1 MKKIF
6 FLIFY
11 NVVFVFSNDISDI
24 EFGNDNHLDI
34 ITWNI
39 EWFPKN
45 GQITL
50 DYVSEILQALN
61 ADIIA
66 MQELDDTILF
76 NQMINS
82 LDSYESY
89 YESSWFAGLAFI
101 YKSSTVE
108 INDIYE
114 IYTTSQFWSPFP
126 RSPMVMDMNFMDENY
141 IIINNHYKCCGDG
154 ILDMNNDNDE
164 ETRRYIANTLL
175 KDYIDINFPDDNV
188 IILGDLNDSL
198 TDDPSNNVFQMFIE
212 DNMNFLFA
220 DMSIAMGNISEWSYP
235 NWPSHIDHI
244 LISNELFPLLNNE
257 ESYCRTIKIDDF
269 LDGGFN
275 EYDQNISDHR
285 PVAIKL
291 AMENNIF
298 GDINN
303 DELINILDV
312 ILVVNL
318 VLTENYD
325 QIADINSDN
334 EINILDVIAIVNL
347 ILN

>member
-1 MKKIF
+1 
-6 FLIFY
+6 
-11 NVVFVFSNDISDI
+11 
-24 EFGNDNHLDI
+24 
-34 ITWNI
+34 
-39 EWFPKN
+39 
-45 GQITL
+45 
-50 DYVSEILQALN
+50 
-61 ADIIA
+61 
-66 MQELDDTILF
+66 MQELDDTVLF

-126 RSPMVMDMNFMDENY
+126 RSPMVMNMNFMDENY

-212 DNMNFLFA
+212 DDINFLFA
-220 DMSIAMGNISEWSYP
+220 DMSIAMGNVLEWSYP

-244 LISNELFPLLNNE
+244 LISNELFSLLNNE

-275 EYDQNISDHR
+275 EYDQNVSDHR

-303 DELINILDV
+303 DELVNILDV
-312 ILVVNL
+312 ILIVNL

-334 EINILDVIAIVNL
+334 EINILDVVAIVNL